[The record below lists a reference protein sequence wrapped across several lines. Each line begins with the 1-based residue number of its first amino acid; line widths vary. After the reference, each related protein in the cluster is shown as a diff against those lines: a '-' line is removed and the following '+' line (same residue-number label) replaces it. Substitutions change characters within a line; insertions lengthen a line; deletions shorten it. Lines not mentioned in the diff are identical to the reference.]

1 MKTLR
6 SEYLRLQ
13 RTMSAWAVGVVL
25 LARTAVALP
34 GGDADSYQT
43 ASQSEASRKAAL
55 VAGNSEPTNLALI
68 RELQSWRNRALDAE
82 SRLAFSMRGP
92 VGHPELPVAAADGA
106 PLRTPSAS
114 GSKFK
119 VLATM
124 DAERVILVSCGRNSG
139 VYEGALISVG
149 TGVRAK
155 VVEARASVSAAV
167 VENGYGGK
175 ISSLDGQSAQL
186 VLVR

>member
-1 MKTLR
+1 MKTLCP
-6 SEYLRLQ
+6 EYPRLK
-13 RTMSAWAVGVVL
+13 RTMFAWAVGAAL
-25 LARTAVALP
+25 LARAAAGLP
-34 GGDADSYQT
+34 GGDAESYQT
-43 ASQSEASRKAAL
+43 AAQAEASRKAAL
-55 VAGNSEPTNLALI
+55 AAGSAEPTNLALI

-82 SRLAFSMRGP
+82 GRLASPSGSVSRSA
-92 VGHPELPVAAADGA
+92 VAVDNA
-106 PLRTPSAS
+106 PFRTSSVS

-124 DAERVILVSCGRNSG
+124 DAERVILVSCGRSAG

-149 TGVRAK
+149 TGVKAK

-167 VENGYGGK
+167 VENGYVGK
-175 ISSLDGQSAQL
+175 IASLDGQSAQL

>member
-6 SEYLRLQ
+6 PGYPRLN
-13 RTMSAWAVGVVL
+13 RTMFVWALGAAL
-25 LARTAVALP
+25 LAGAAATLP
-34 GGDADSYQT
+34 GGDAESYQT
-43 ASQSEASRKAAL
+43 ASQAEASRNAAL
-55 VAGNSEPTNLALI
+55 AAGNAEPTNLALI

-82 SRLAFSMRGP
+82 SRLNSSSGSLSRAVVSADNAP
-92 VGHPELPVAAADGA
+92 V
-106 PLRTPSAS
+106 RTPLVS

-124 DAERVILVSCGRNSG
+124 DAERVILVSCGRSAG

-149 TGVRAK
+149 TGVKAK
-155 VVEARASVSAAV
+155 IVEARASVSAAV
-167 VENGYGGK
+167 VENGYVGK
-175 ISSLDGQSAQL
+175 IASLDGQSAQL